1 MCSNIRRPSPS
12 FERVQ
17 LAVAALAAC
26 MLSSGCAITKTPR
39 EGVDYNQ
46 LPDDL
51 FLAYL
56 AEEPFVSVEEAYRA
70 VLIVADGQDS
80 GTSFDERRQILESR
94 DIARAAWKLQPQNVI
109 DRGSAAYMAC
119 KVIQYKGG
127 VNRMLLGSWGPGDR
141 RYAYNEA
148 VYRGIMSE
156 GGMDYSPMTGTDMT
170 ALLARTD
177 EAMRKRGVYQM
188 EDVDLG
194 PEPAPGQPV
203 GTGAGG

>member
-1 MCSNIRRPSPS
+1 
-12 FERVQ
+12 
-17 LAVAALAAC
+17 
-26 MLSSGCAITKTPR
+26 MLIM
-39 EGVDYNQ
+39 
-46 LPDDL
+46 
-51 FLAYL
+51 
-56 AEEPFVSVEEAYRA
+56 
-70 VLIVADGQDS
+70 ADGQDS
-80 GTSFDERRQILESR
+80 GTSFEERRQILESR

-119 KVIQYKGG
+119 KIIQYKGG
-127 VNRMLLGSWGPGDR
+127 VNRIIFGSWGAGDR

-148 VYRGIMSE
+148 VYRGLLTP

-188 EDVDLG
+188 EDVELG
-194 PEPAPGQPV
+194 PEPPPGQPV